1 MPSLV
6 IYIVIKMIGVPR
18 KTTTT
23 QALDE
28 LKKRDDLESLRS
40 YLIQDNCF
48 PALKDPKIAPITM
61 EELKKLA
68 RVWKLNEKRNFWKNH
83 SERDAMVQALL
94 EHAEQM
100 KIYIKSYDGDGNG
113 DENGENIAMPPKN
126 SLKRSLKSK
135 REANKS
141 FFLMKQICD
150 IKVSCD
156 DYRVTSKG

>member
-1 MPSLV
+1 
-6 IYIVIKMIGVPR
+6 MIGVPR

-28 LKKRDDLESLRS
+28 LKKRDDLESLRN

-48 PALKDPKIAPITM
+48 PALKDPKLAPITM

-100 KIYIKSYDGDGNG
+100 KIYTKNYDGSGTSNSGGTVNDSSV
-113 DENGENIAMPPKN
+113 ARPPKN
-126 SLKRSLKSK
+126 SLKHSWKSK
-135 REANKS
+135 RDAKT
-141 FFLMKQICD
+141 FTFMKQFCG
-150 IKVSCD
+150 VQ
-156 DYRVTSKG
+156 VNGT

>member
-1 MPSLV
+1 
-6 IYIVIKMIGVPR
+6 MIGVPR

-28 LKKRDDLESLRS
+28 LKKRDDLESLRN

-100 KIYIKSYDGDGNG
+100 KIYIKNYDGDDNG
-113 DENGENIAMPPKN
+113 DGVIGENAAKPPKN

-141 FFLMKQICD
+141 FLLMKKFCGIQ
-150 IKVSCD
+150 VSHSGNGCVSVNL
-156 DYRVTSKG
+156 RPH

>member
-1 MPSLV
+1 
-6 IYIVIKMIGVPR
+6 MIGVPR

-100 KIYIKSYDGDGNG
+100 KIFIPNKLASSSSGYNANESNNLIYL
-113 DENGENIAMPPKN
+113 NIFILYTKFY
-126 SLKRSLKSK
+126 L
-135 REANKS
+135 
-141 FFLMKQICD
+141 
-150 IKVSCD
+150 
-156 DYRVTSKG
+156 